1 MKKVLIFVLVA
12 LLVAAGAWLWL
23 RRQEGF
29 SARAR
34 PSALEAAAAGLA
46 RRLAVPAAARSLTDS
61 RPATAEDLRE
71 GMEHFADH
79 CALCHANNGSG
90 DTSLGRNMYPKPPD
104 MRGPGT
110 QSKSDGELY
119 FIIQNGVRLTGMP
132 GFGAPG
138 RTDDTSTWNLVRFL
152 RHLPRLTPEE
162 EARMK
167 ALNPISPEEWKE
179 RQEAE
184 DFLNGTAP
192 SAPSRPHSHKEER

>member
-1 MKKVLIFVLVA
+1 MKKWVILA
-12 LLVAAGAWLWL
+12 LLALAVAAGAWLWL
-23 RRQEGF
+23 LRQDGF
-29 SARAR
+29 SARSQ
-34 PSALEAAAAGLA
+34 PSALEAAAAGFA
-46 RRLAVPAAARSLTDS
+46 RRLAVPAAARSLTNPQ
-61 RPATAEDLRE
+61 PATAENLRE

-79 CALCHANNGSG
+79 CAICHANNGSG

-110 QSKSDGELY
+110 QTKSDGELY
-119 FIIQNGVRLTGMP
+119 FVIQNGVRLTGMP

-138 RTDDTSTWNLVRFL
+138 RTDDASTWNLVHFI

-179 RQEAE
+179 RQEAD
-184 DFLNGTAP
+184 DFLNETAP
-192 SAPSRPHSHKEER
+192 ARAHSHKEER